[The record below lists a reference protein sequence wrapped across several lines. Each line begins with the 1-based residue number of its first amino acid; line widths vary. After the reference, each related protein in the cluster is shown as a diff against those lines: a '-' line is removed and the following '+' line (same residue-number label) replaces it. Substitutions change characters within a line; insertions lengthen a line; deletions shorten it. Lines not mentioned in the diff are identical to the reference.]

1 MAMELGKAGSIWVDG
16 DRFFDREVELA
27 SLSER
32 VSDCIHTVLTAQRR
46 MGKTSLVRELL
57 RRLADGDDY
66 ETLFVDFED
75 AETAEDAVAELAIQ
89 AQSLQST
96 SRKIRAVFANVLRGL
111 GQNVEELAVS
121 ELRVKFRAGIDA
133 GTWRR
138 RGDEVFAALAE
149 SPKPVVLA
157 IDELPIF
164 VNRLLKGEDFRITPE
179 RRNNA
184 DLFMSWLRRNGQLH
198 RDQVCIIVSGS
209 IGLEPILGQAG
220 LSAQANFLSPLEL
233 SPWSHET
240 ASDCLGALAPWRVAM
255 GWIFPVM
262 SGKGC
267 VAGYAPASPTMCSI
281 SSTNSTNTCAGKGGQ
296 KHRLMTSS
304 SCTNVICWECAA
316 SFIWSITKVG
326 SGWCWETRGM
336 VPLWNY

>member
-1 MAMELGKAGSIWVDG
+1 MVMELRKAGSIWVDG

-32 VSDCIHTVLTAQRR
+32 VSDGIHTLLTAQRR

-75 AETAEDAVAELAIQ
+75 AETAEDAVAELAFQ
-89 AQSLQST
+89 AEALQST
-96 SRKIRAVFANVLRGL
+96 SRRIRAVFANVLRGL

-184 DLFMSWLRRNGQLH
+184 DLFMSCMRRNSQLH

-233 SPWSHET
+233 SPWSHQT
-240 ASDCLGALAPWRVAM
+240 ASALWRAAM
-255 GWIFPVM
+255 GWNFPAM
-262 SGKGC
+262 SGRGC
-267 VAGYAPASPTMCSI
+267 VSGCGPASPTTCSI
-281 SSTNSTNTCAGKGGQ
+281 SSTSFTNTCAGRGGQ
-296 KHRLMTSS
+296 RRRSKTLS

-316 SFIWSITKVG
+316 SFIWNITRVG
-326 SGWCWETRGM
+326 SGWCWETRGTA
-336 VPLWNY
+336 PLWNC

>member
-1 MAMELGKAGSIWVDG
+1 MSRGGSSSIRPFRAQVVVNNYVANGRVDSYDLHMAMELRKAGSIWVDG

-32 VSDCIHTVLTAQRR
+32 VSDGVHTLLTAQRR

-57 RRLADGDDY
+57 RRLADGDDH

-89 AQSLQST
+89 AESLQST
-96 SRKIRAVFANVLRGL
+96 SRRIRAVFANILRGL

-121 ELRVKFRAGIDA
+121 ELRVQFRAGIDA
-133 GTWRR
+133 GTWRH

-184 DLFMSWLRRNGQLH
+184 DLFMSWLRRNSQLH
-198 RDQVCIIVSGS
+198 RDQSLHHRFRQYRSRAHTGTGRLERSGELPVAAGIES
-209 IGLEPILGQAG
+209 LEPPNCVGLHRRVGAQLWTGSFLRCPAG
-220 LSAQANFLSPLEL
+220 DVSPAAFLHPPPRAAFL
-233 SPWSHET
+233 
-240 ASDCLGALAPWRVAM
+240 R
-255 GWIFPVM
+255 
-262 SGKGC
+262 
-267 VAGYAPASPTMCSI
+267 PASRTP
-281 SSTNSTNTCAGKGGQ
+281 APGGAV
-296 KHRLMTSS
+296 RS
-304 SCTNVICWECAA
+304 VA
-316 SFIWSITKVG
+316 
-326 SGWCWETRGM
+326 RRR
-336 VPLWNY
+336 